1 MSVYLDYNSSA
12 PISSEVLEYMFK
24 VYKDA
29 IGNADSRTHDFG
41 DHARVVVEDARKKV
55 ADILSVKSDEIFFT
69 SGATE
74 ANNIAIQGLVEY
86 AEQSG
91 KNHIITSAIEH
102 KSVLETV
109 KSLEK
114 KGFIIDIV
122 NPDISGRVSSDS
134 ILKRVTDKTLLVSVM
149 HVNNETGI
157 IQPVDEIGIGLRDK
171 DVFFHIDATQ
181 SFGKLIDE
189 LRQAPYDMLS
199 MSAHKISGPQG
210 VGALVLRKKN
220 YKRPPVRNILYGGQQ
235 EHGIRPG
242 TVPVA
247 LIAGLGEACRLAQ
260 KNHVASI
267 DKSLQIKERLLRL
280 LKESGLKYTINGNQD
295 YCVNSCINLSFQ
307 GVSSEALMISTK
319 QYCGISNGSACNSKS
334 YQPSYVLSAMGIP
347 TEQIENSVRIS
358 WGADSD
364 REEVERNFAS
374 LLSVAKQ
381 LAI

>member
-12 PISSEVLEYMFK
+12 PISSKVLEYMFK

-55 ADILSVKSDEIFFT
+55 AEILSVKSDEVFFT

-114 KGFIIDIV
+114 KGFNIDIV
-122 NPDISGRVSSDS
+122 NPDISGRVSSES
-134 ILKRVTDKTLLVSVM
+134 ILKRVTDKTLLVSIM

-189 LRQAPYDMLS
+189 LRHAPYDMLS

-260 KNHVASI
+260 KNHAESVEN
-267 DKSLQIKERLLRL
+267 SLQIKERLLRL

-334 YQPSYVLSAMGIP
+334 YQPSYVLSSMGIP
-347 TEQIENSVRIS
+347 VEQIENSVRIS
-358 WGADSD
+358 WGTGSSIKEIEMEFSKLLQVVK
-364 REEVERNFAS
+364 RLS
-374 LLSVAKQ
+374 L
-381 LAI
+381 